1 MKTLIIIGI
10 LCQLSAPS
18 NITTKDIGLNKIEF
32 NWNRDKCADEYFI
45 RYKKLGTFTWY
56 RVAVKDVPYVFT
68 LPSNDAYVY
77 QVASSNSKG
86 ISEWS
91 DYSTI
96 VLP

>member
-1 MKTLIIIGI
+1 MKTLIIIGM

-18 NITTKDIGLNKIEF
+18 NITTKDISTNKVEF
-32 NWNRDKCADEYFI
+32 NWTKDECAEEYFI

-56 RVAVKDVPYVFT
+56 RVTVKNIPYTLT
-68 LPSNDAYVY
+68 LPTHDAYVY

-86 ISEWS
+86 VSEWS
-91 DYSTI
+91 DYNTI

>member
-1 MKTLIIIGI
+1 MKLLLIIGMM
-10 LCQLSAPS
+10 CQLSAPT
-18 NITTKDIGLNKIEF
+18 NITTKDIGTNRIEF
-32 NWNRDKCADEYFI
+32 NWTKDECAEEYYI

-56 RVAVKDVPYVFT
+56 RVKVKTPPYIFT
-68 LPSNDAYVY
+68 LPTHDAYVY

-91 DYSTI
+91 DYNTI